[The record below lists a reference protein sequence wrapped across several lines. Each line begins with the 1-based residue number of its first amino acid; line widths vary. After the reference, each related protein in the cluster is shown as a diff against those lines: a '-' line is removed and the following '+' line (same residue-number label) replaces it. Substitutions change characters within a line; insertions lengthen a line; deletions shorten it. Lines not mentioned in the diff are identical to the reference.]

1 MSRILLTLTLLL
13 SLTSVS
19 GCYRTVRAGGAYG
32 ARTTAR
38 PDPLQS
44 GTYWTA
50 EGSSTLDGTAEGSA
64 TGVVVADASAS
75 GSVDASGGVITPAAP
90 ASYGGGVASGAASS
104 SDVTLAGSSAGGG
117 PVAGTWSAGGGWLVA
132 APAAG
137 EARFGADVT
146 LAVPTL
152 AVELSGGG
160 TRLSAIAGVGI
171 TIDCDGC
178 GLDGEIAA
186 LSRLGPLGDGALSG
200 SARVG
205 GDAHVIIEAALAHE
219 GLPAAGGASEV
230 VVRVRG
236 GEAPDV
242 APPLRIHLVIDA
254 STSMETR
261 WTSVKNAAV
270 ALIGTLRPEDE
281 LQIVVYG
288 DGARIALPSRRV
300 GDGSRA
306 RSVVRGLRVGGR
318 TNIEAGL
325 RAAYGDVSPDG
336 GSVVV
341 LLSDGVPQGGAAT
354 PAELSRL
361 AADAYAAEATTTVA
375 IGLGVE
381 FHAGILRAV
390 ATEGHGD
397 FRIAPRVSELPA
409 LLEAEIRAHGQVVA
423 REVAVNFTLGEGVQI
438 TEGASLPSGV
448 TIVDGGARV
457 MVPAVSAGAELTFA
471 LPVTVGRAA
480 VGGTVASVHAGWTSA
495 AGTGH
500 GDKDLRVAR
509 ASGPVPSGSMRAS
522 LDLELKTVLELAAVA
537 LENGEAERAAAF
549 LDAHAVE
556 VEGVLAVHVDAR
568 LRERATASRALA
580 YTLRT
585 MVPEASWPER
595 RSAAA
600 AMLEWSVHLGR

>member
-1 MSRILLTLTLLL
+1 MPRILLALSLILTLA
-13 SLTSVS
+13 SQT
-19 GCYRTVRAGGAYG
+19 GCYRTVRARGAYG
-32 ARTTAR
+32 ARTVAR
-38 PDPLQS
+38 PAPIQS

-50 EGSSTLDGTAEGSA
+50 EGEGAAGGSA
-64 TGVVVADASAS
+64 TVVADGSAS
-75 GSVDASGGVITPAAP
+75 GSIDASGAVIAPAAP
-90 ASYGGGVASGAASS
+90 ASYGGASDGTADITLAGGS
-104 SDVTLAGSSAGGG
+104 SDVSG
-117 PVAGTWSAGGGWLVA
+117 PVAGTWSAGGGWAVA
-132 APAAG
+132 APAEG
-137 EARFGADVT
+137 EARFGADVALT
-146 LAVPTL
+146 VPGL
-152 AVELSGGG
+152 AVELSGAG
-160 TRLSAIAGVGI
+160 TRLSAIANVGV

-178 GLDGEIAA
+178 ALDGEIAA

-205 GDAHVIIEAALAHE
+205 GDAHVVIEAELAHE
-219 GLPAAGGASEV
+219 GLPPAGGASEV
-230 VVRVRG
+230 LVRVRG

-261 WTSVKNAAV
+261 WPSVKNAAI
-270 ALIGTLRPEDE
+270 ALIGTLRAEDE

-288 DGARIALPSRRV
+288 DGARIALPSSRV

-354 PAELSRL
+354 PDELSRL

-409 LLEAEIRAHGQVVA
+409 LLEAEIRAHGQIVA
-423 REVAVNFTLGEGVQI
+423 REVGVNFTLGEGVQI
-438 TEGASLPSGV
+438 TAGAELPSGV
-448 TIVDGGARV
+448 TIVDGGARIV
-457 MVPAVSAGAELTFA
+457 VPAVSAGEELTFA

-480 VGGTVASVHAGWTSA
+480 VGGTVASAHAEWTSA
-495 AGTGH
+495 AGAGR
-500 GDKDLRVAR
+500 GDKDLRVVR
-509 ASGPVPSGSMRAS
+509 SSGPMPSGSMRAS
-522 LDLELKTVLELAAVA
+522 LDLELKTVLELAAGA
-537 LENGEAERAAAF
+537 LENGEAERAAS
-549 LDAHAVE
+549 LLEAHAVE
-556 VEGVLAVHVDAR
+556 VEAVLAVHSDA
-568 LRERATASRALA
+568 LLVERATASRALA

-585 MVPEASWPER
+585 MVPDASWPER
-595 RSAAA
+595 RSTAA